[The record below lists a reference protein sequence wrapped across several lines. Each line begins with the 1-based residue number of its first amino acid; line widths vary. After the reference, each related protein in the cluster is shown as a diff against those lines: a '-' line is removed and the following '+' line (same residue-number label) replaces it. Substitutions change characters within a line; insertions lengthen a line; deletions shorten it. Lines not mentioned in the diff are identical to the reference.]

1 MGEVF
6 FTETLKN
13 PPFYT
18 QNPRPKERDH
28 MNINLLQ
35 KEKDMM
41 EIEVTG
47 ENDTLL
53 APLLTELLADDKVD
67 FATYRRSHLQ
77 LDNPVLVV
85 RVVEGKPQM
94 ALKRAAKALA
104 NEFKEFREKI

>member
-1 MGEVF
+1 
-6 FTETLKN
+6 
-13 PPFYT
+13 
-18 QNPRPKERDH
+18 
-28 MNINLLQ
+28 MNINLIQ
-35 KEKDMM
+35 KEKDLM
-41 EIEVTG
+41 EIEVIG

-94 ALKRAAKALA
+94 ALKRAAKAIA
-104 NEFKEFREKI
+104 NEFKELKEKL